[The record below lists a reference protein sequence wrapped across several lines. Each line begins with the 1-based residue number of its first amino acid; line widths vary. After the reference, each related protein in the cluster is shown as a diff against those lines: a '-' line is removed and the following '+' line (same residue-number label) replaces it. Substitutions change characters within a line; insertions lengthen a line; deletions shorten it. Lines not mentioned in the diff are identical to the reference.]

1 MGKQT
6 LKYKPVIRDEV
17 EDIIRNSDR
26 GFCLICV
33 SFFEYRLIF
42 NLALWLQDVADKI
55 YFKVLLFQK
64 IT

>member
-17 EDIIRNSDR
+17 EGIIRNPDH

-33 SFFEYRLIF
+33 SVFEYRLIF